1 MALAQRRRHPSRS
14 AGRRL
19 ARLGAADEAPRPVA
33 CGHVDTPPSAPCRGE
48 DRAVFDELM
57 DLVFPRSCAGCGAW
71 DTSLCAACASDL
83 AGSWTDASWRAPYLL
98 HPRLSR
104 EGLAVPG
111 DFEPAFPVF
120 SLGEYQ
126 GRRRRAIIAWK
137 NVVDRELTDAVSRIV
152 EARALELA
160 DALQARDAKPAGA
173 PRVDGR
179 ILVVPAPSRFR
190 RRHDGRFVAG
200 HIARAVAKGLTEAGV
215 RANVVDA
222 LRTGSAR
229 GSGLRG
235 RRRKTSFIRARHEF
249 RTELNCVVAD
259 DVLTSGATLAG
270 CARALEKAGARVV
283 FAAVLAAAADPRN
296 RRANVI

>member
-1 MALAQRRRHPSRS
+1 M
-14 AGRRL
+14 
-19 ARLGAADEAPRPVA
+19 
-33 CGHVDTPPSAPCRGE
+33 
-48 DRAVFDELM
+48 
-57 DLVFPRSCAGCGAW
+57 
-71 DTSLCAACASDL
+71 
-83 AGSWTDASWRAPYLL
+83 DASWRAPYLL

-120 SLGEYQ
+120 SLGEYG

-160 DALQARDAKPAGA
+160 DALRPRGAESAGA
-173 PRVDGR
+173 PRASGR

-190 RRHDGRFVAG
+190 RGHVGSLGAG
-200 HIARAVAKGLTEAGV
+200 EVARAAARGLTEAGG
-215 RANVVDA
+215 RADAVDA
-222 LRTGSAR
+222 LRTGGAR

-235 RRRKTSFIRARHEF
+235 RRRKTSLIRVRREF

-283 FAAVLAAAADPRN
+283 CAVVLAAAADPRN
-296 RRANVI
+296 RKANVI

>member
-1 MALAQRRRHPSRS
+1 
-14 AGRRL
+14 
-19 ARLGAADEAPRPVA
+19 
-33 CGHVDTPPSAPCRGE
+33 
-48 DRAVFDELM
+48 M

-71 DTSLCAACASDL
+71 DTSLCAVCASDL

-120 SLGEYQ
+120 SLGEYR

-160 DALQARDAKPAGA
+160 GALQPRGAESAGA
-173 PRVDGR
+173 PRVGGR

-200 HIARAVAKGLTEAGV
+200 HVARAAAKGLTEAGV
-215 RANVVDA
+215 RADAVDA
-222 LRTGSAR
+222 LRTGGAR

-235 RRRKTSFIRARHEF
+235 RRRKTSLIRVRREF

-283 FAAVLAAAADPRN
+283 CAVVLAAAADPRN
-296 RRANVI
+296 RKANVI

>member
-1 MALAQRRRHPSRS
+1 
-14 AGRRL
+14 
-19 ARLGAADEAPRPVA
+19 
-33 CGHVDTPPSAPCRGE
+33 
-48 DRAVFDELM
+48 M

-71 DTSLCAACASDL
+71 DTSLCAVCALDL

-137 NVVDRELTDAVSRIV
+137 NVVDRELTDAVSRVV
-152 EARALELA
+152 EARAQELA
-160 DALQARDAKPAGA
+160 GALRALAGAPQKLTGVPREPAGA
-173 PRVDGR
+173 LRAGGR

-200 HIARAVAKGLTEAGV
+200 HVARAVAKGLTEAGA
-215 RANVVDA
+215 RADVVDT
-222 LRTGSAR
+222 LRTGRAR

-235 RRRKTSFIRARHEF
+235 RRRKTSFIRARREF

-283 FAAVLAAAADPRN
+283 GAVVLAAAADPRS

>member
-1 MALAQRRRHPSRS
+1 
-14 AGRRL
+14 
-19 ARLGAADEAPRPVA
+19 
-33 CGHVDTPPSAPCRGE
+33 
-48 DRAVFDELM
+48 M

-120 SLGEYQ
+120 SLGEYR

-137 NVVDRELTDAVSRIV
+137 NVVDRELTDAVCRIV

-160 DALQARDAKPAGA
+160 GALRPRDAESAGA
-173 PRVDGR
+173 PQADGR

-200 HIARAVAKGLTEAGV
+200 HVAQAAAKGLTEAGV
-215 RANVVDA
+215 PADAVDA

-229 GSGLRG
+229 GLGLRG
-235 RRRKTSFIRARHEF
+235 RRRKTSFIRARREF

-270 CARALEKAGARVV
+270 CARELEKAGARVV
-283 FAAVLAAAADPRN
+283 CAVVLAAAADPRN
-296 RRANVI
+296 RKANVI

>member
-1 MALAQRRRHPSRS
+1 M
-14 AGRRL
+14 
-19 ARLGAADEAPRPVA
+19 
-33 CGHVDTPPSAPCRGE
+33 
-48 DRAVFDELM
+48 
-57 DLVFPRSCAGCGAW
+57 
-71 DTSLCAACASDL
+71 
-83 AGSWTDASWRAPYLL
+83 
-98 HPRLSR
+98 
-104 EGLAVPG
+104 
-111 DFEPAFPVF
+111 
-120 SLGEYQ
+120 
-126 GRRRRAIIAWK
+126 
-137 NVVDRELTDAVSRIV
+137 
-152 EARALELA
+152 
-160 DALQARDAKPAGA
+160 
-173 PRVDGR
+173 
-179 ILVVPAPSRFR
+179 VPAPSRFR

-235 RRRKTSFIRARHEF
+235 RRRKTSLIRARHEF
-249 RTELNCVVAD
+249 CTELNCVVAD

>member
-1 MALAQRRRHPSRS
+1 
-14 AGRRL
+14 
-19 ARLGAADEAPRPVA
+19 
-33 CGHVDTPPSAPCRGE
+33 
-48 DRAVFDELM
+48 M

-120 SLGEYQ
+120 SLGEYR

-160 DALQARDAKPAGA
+160 GMVSRAWTNWL
-173 PRVDGR
+173 VSDGER
-179 ILVVPAPSRFR
+179 LR
-190 RRHDGRFVAG
+190 R
-200 HIARAVAKGLTEAGV
+200 TTQP
-215 RANVVDA
+215 
-222 LRTGSAR
+222 RTG
-229 GSGLRG
+229 
-235 RRRKTSFIRARHEF
+235 
-249 RTELNCVVAD
+249 RTPWIMPGELNQPE
-259 DVLTSGATLAG
+259 LLALPP
-270 CARALEKAGARVV
+270 ALAEKLRPEPVGP
-283 FAAVLAAAADPRN
+283 FPG
-296 RRANVI
+296 